1 MMSSA
6 VAFQTNGFGF
16 SFQCSAHVVIAS
28 VRSATL
34 VKMPRRKRLS
44 ASSLNHRSTRFS
56 QELDVGVGW
65 RCQRRRFLCASHGL
79 ISGVECADRLS
90 RTT

>member
-1 MMSSA
+1 MATNATIFVFIESDGVIVIFSAGQQMSSA

-34 VKMPRRKRLS
+34 VKMPRRNRLS
-44 ASSLNHRSTRFS
+44 VSSLNHRSTRFS
-56 QELDVGVGW
+56 QELDVGVG
-65 RCQRRRFLCASHGL
+65 
-79 ISGVECADRLS
+79 
-90 RTT
+90 